1 MVPLP
6 VDGVVGDLV
15 AALKSSSSA
24 ILTAPPGAGK
34 STRVPQALLAA
45 GLAGRGEI
53 VVLQPR
59 RLAARLIARRVAGEL
74 EQDVGKTV
82 GYQVRLEKVAGP
94 ETKIRFVTE
103 GILTRWML
111 SDADLGRA
119 SVVVLDE
126 FHERHTHTDLA
137 LALLRRLQKSSRP
150 DLKLVVMSAT
160 LDPGPLS
167 GFLDN
172 APLIRAEGRLF
183 DVTTLHASAG
193 EADEAR
199 PLERRVAAAIGSLM
213 DEDLSGD
220 VLVFLPGMAEIRRCA
235 ESLEALAL
243 RAGLDI
249 APLHGSLPLADQERA
264 VQPGPKRKVILSTNV
279 AETSITVEGVTA
291 VVDSGLA
298 RIAGFLPNLGMNV
311 LKIGRISRASAQQRA
326 GRAGR
331 LRPGKCLRLYTSR
344 DYATRPEH
352 ELPEIARLDL
362 AEPVLLLHALG
373 VRSIDA
379 FPWFD
384 APPAGAVK
392 GAHMLLQRLDALSPG
407 GELTDMGRAMLR
419 FPLHPRLSRLV
430 IEADN
435 RGRAEAGAVLAALLS
450 EPAIRKPRASSRRC
464 GGRRE
469 PQPESIGDSDLID
482 GLELFE
488 HVRAARFNKS
498 RILSLGLDTGA
509 VMAIRRSSDRTQKI
523 LRSTKSCSCATLARR
538 AGQGG
543 GKNEDRDIDLLQAI
557 LAGFPD
563 RVAKRRGSPAPAGGK
578 RPEFVLCLGGSGVLD
593 AASVA
598 QNARWIVAVDLEQ
611 RKDGARRT
619 TMIRKA
625 SAVEPDWIVEMF
637 LDRIRDTKEVFFN
650 ADKGRVEAV
659 RRMAY
664 EQLIIEEKPDRGPDR
679 DRVAEVLFAAAK
691 AKGIETFDPDG
702 KLQPWLA
709 RVAFL
714 RRHCPELDLPL
725 LDESTLD
732 AWLREYCAGKRSL
745 KDIAAGKPVAFFAS
759 KLKGSRKSALEKW
772 APKRI
777 ALASGRTLKITYP
790 ADAEPFGA
798 SRLQDFFGM
807 TGTPALAKGRAT
819 LILHLLAPNRRAVQ
833 VTTDLEGF
841 WKRHYPKI
849 AKELGRRY
857 PKHAWPADPL
867 RPGVKTKNK

>member
-6 VDGVVGDLV
+6 VDDVVGDLV
-15 AALKSSSSA
+15 SALKSSSSA

-34 STRVPQALLAA
+34 STRAAQALLRA
-45 GLAGRGEI
+45 GLAERGEI

-59 RLAARLIARRVAGEL
+59 RLAARLIARRVAQEL
-74 EQDVGKTV
+74 GQDVGRTV
-82 GYQVRLEKVAGP
+82 GYQVRLEEVAGP

-111 SDADLGRA
+111 SDPNLGRA

-137 LALLRRLQKSSRP
+137 LALLRRLQLGSRP
-150 DLKLVVMSAT
+150 DLKLVIMSAT

-167 GFLDN
+167 EFLDR
-172 APLIRAEGRLF
+172 APHIHAEGRLF
-183 DVTTLHASAG
+183 DVATRHASAD

-199 PLERRVAAAIGSLM
+199 PLERRVAAAIGKLL

-220 VLVFLPGMAEIRRCA
+220 VLVFLPGMAEIRRC
-235 ESLEALAL
+235 SEALESIAQ

-249 APLHGSLPLADQERA
+249 APLHGTLPLADQERA
-264 VQPGPKRKVILSTNV
+264 VLPGPKRKVILSTNV
-279 AETSITVEGVTA
+279 AETSVTVEGVTA

-298 RIAGFLPNLGMNV
+298 RVAGFLPNLGMNV
-311 LKIGRISRASAQQRA
+311 LKVGKISRASAQQRA

-331 LRPGKCLRLYTSR
+331 LRPGTCLRLYTR
-344 DYATRPEH
+344 HDYATRPEY
-352 ELPEIARLDL
+352 ELPEIVRLDL

-373 VRSIDA
+373 AGRIDT
-379 FPWFD
+379 FPWFE
-384 APPAGAVK
+384 APPSGAVK
-392 GAHMLLQRLDALSPG
+392 GAHILLQRLDALSPG

-430 IEADN
+430 IEAKN
-435 RGRAEAGAVLAALLS
+435 RGQATSGAVLAALLS
-450 EPAIRKPRASSRRC
+450 EPAIRKPRPSSQRC

-469 PQPESIGDSDLID
+469 PQPESIGDSDVID

-498 RILSLGLDTGA
+498 RIRSLGLDMGA
-509 VMAIRRSSDRTQKI
+509 VMAIKRSSDRTRKI
-523 LRSTKSCSCATLARR
+523 LRSSESCSAAPSACHPDQRKTKEQA
-538 AGQGG
+538 
-543 GKNEDRDIDLLQAI
+543 RDIDLLQAI
-557 LAGFPD
+557 LAGFSD
-563 RVAKRRGSPAPAGGK
+563 RVAKRRGSPAPSSGK

-593 AASVA
+593 AGSVV
-598 QNARWIVAVDLEQ
+598 QNAQWIVAVDLEQ

-619 TMIRKA
+619 TMIRQA
-625 SAVEPDWIVEMF
+625 SAVEPDWVVEMF
-637 LDRIRDTKEVFFN
+637 FDRIRDTKEVFFN

-664 EQLIIEEKPDRGPDR
+664 EQLIIEEKSDRGPDP
-679 DRVAEVLFAAAK
+679 DRVAHVLFAAAK

-725 LDESTLD
+725 LDDSTLD
-732 AWLREYCAGKRSL
+732 GWLREYCAGKRSL
-745 KDIAAGKPVAFFAS
+745 KDLAAGKPVAFFES
-759 KLKGSRKSALEKW
+759 KLKDSRKSALEKW
-772 APKRI
+772 APRRI
-777 ALASGRTLKITYP
+777 ELASGRKLKITYP
-790 ADAEPFGA
+790 ADAEPYGA

-807 TGTPALAKGRAT
+807 TRTPTLAKGRAP

-841 WKRHYPKI
+841 WKRHYPKL

-867 RPGVKTKNK
+867 RPIAKRRK

>member
-1 MVPLP
+1 MASGSPMIPLP

-15 AALKSSSSA
+15 AALKSCSSA

-34 STRVPQALLAA
+34 STRVPRALMAA

-82 GYQVRLEKVAGP
+82 GYQVRLEEVAGP

-111 SDADLGRA
+111 SDPELSRTSA
-119 SVVVLDE
+119 VVLDE
-126 FHERHTHTDLA
+126 FHERHMHTDLA
-137 LALLRRLQKSSRP
+137 LGLLRRLQKSSRP
-150 DLKLVVMSAT
+150 DLKLVIMSAT

-172 APLIRAEGRLF
+172 APHINAGGRLF
-183 DVTTLHASAG
+183 DVATRHASAD

-235 ESLEALAL
+235 ESLEALA
-243 RAGLDI
+243 RRSGLDI
-249 APLHGSLPLADQERA
+249 ALLHGSLPLADQERA
-264 VQPGPKRKVILSTNV
+264 VLPGPKRKVILSTNV
-279 AETSITVEGVTA
+279 AETSVTVQGVTA

-311 LKIGRISRASAQQRA
+311 LKVGKISRASAQQRA

-331 LRPGKCLRLYTSR
+331 LRPGTCLRLYTSR
-344 DYATRPEH
+344 DYATRPEY
-352 ELPEIARLDL
+352 EMPEIARLDL

-373 VRSIDA
+373 VRSIEA
-379 FPWFD
+379 FDWFE
-384 APPAGAVK
+384 APPAAAVK

-407 GELTDMGRAMLR
+407 GELTGMGRAMLR

-450 EPAIRKPRASSRRC
+450 EPAIRKPRPSSRRC
-464 GGRRE
+464 GGGRR
-469 PQPESIGDSDLID
+469 PLTESIGDSDLID

-488 HVRAARFNKS
+488 HVRDARFKQS
-498 RILSLGLDTGA
+498 RIRSLGLDMGA
-509 VMAIRRSSDRTQKI
+509 VMAISRTSDRTKKI
-523 LRSTKSCSCATLARR
+523 LRSIKSCSCAPPARR
-538 AGQGG
+538 TGQGG
-543 GKNEDRDIDLLQAI
+543 GRNEDRDPDLLQSI

-563 RVAKRRGSPAPAGGK
+563 RVAKRRGSPVAGGGK

-593 AASVA
+593 AASVV

-619 TMIRKA
+619 TMIRQA
-625 SAVEPDWIVEMF
+625 SGVDPDWLVEMF
-637 LDRIRDTKEVFFN
+637 FDRIQDTKEVFFN

-664 EQLIIEEKPDRGPDR
+664 EQLIIEENPDRCPDP
-679 DRVAEVLFAAAK
+679 DRVAQVLFAAAK
-691 AKGIETFDPDG
+691 AKGIKAFDPDE

-714 RRHCPELDLPL
+714 RRHCPELGLPL
-725 LDESTLD
+725 LDETELH

-745 KDIAAGKPVAFFAS
+745 KDLAAGNPVAFFES
-759 KLKGSRKSALEKW
+759 KLKGSAKSALEKW

-777 ALASGRTLKITYP
+777 GLASGRSLKITYP
-790 ADAEPFGA
+790 ADAEPCGA

-807 TGTPALAKGRAT
+807 TKTPALAKGRAA

-841 WKRHYPKI
+841 WKRHYPEI
-849 AKELGRRY
+849 AKE
-857 PKHAWPADPL
+857 
-867 RPGVKTKNK
+867 